1 MASVF
6 SIARE
11 LFLLRKDRER
21 HNRTGP
27 NWVSSDVPLIFRQ
40 SFDRHVSCIG
50 KLIEDHVDYAK
61 VVAHI
66 LVPESEQNFDVKV
79 VNVLNS
85 FALTFYSIQ

>member
-1 MASVF
+1 MDRQFVF
-6 SIARE
+6 VLGYLE
-11 LFLLRKDRER
+11 HL
-21 HNRTGP
+21 

-40 SFDRHVSCIG
+40 SFDHHVSCIG

-85 FALTFYSIQ
+85 FALTFYSIQWSIIS

>member
-1 MASVF
+1 MC
-6 SIARE
+6 
-11 LFLLRKDRER
+11 
-21 HNRTGP
+21 
-27 NWVSSDVPLIFRQ
+27 LIFRQ